1 MCLSEGKEEKRRRR
15 GAQQKKNHT
24 RETTTQEQ
32 KPNQPDKGQ
41 KPNQTQT
48 KQTRGEAGKAKEDRG
63 GEGRAYRIR
72 VAIVQLSGDQWGTRI
87 IIMMNTS
94 VW

>member
-1 MCLSEGKEEKRRRR
+1 MCLSEGKEEKRKRRR
-15 GAQQKKNHT
+15 AQQKNNHT

-32 KPNQPDKGQ
+32 NPNQPDKGH
-41 KPNQTQT
+41 KPDQT
-48 KQTRGEAGKAKEDRG
+48 KQKRGEAGKAKEDRG

>member
-1 MCLSEGKEEKRRRR
+1 MRARKRNER
-15 GAQQKKNHT
+15 GGGHNK
-24 RETTTQEQ
+24 RTTTQEKQ
-32 KPNQPDKGQ
+32 QPRSK
-41 KPNQTQT
+41 TQT
-48 KQTRGEAGKAKEDRG
+48 NRTKGTNRTKQNKKGEAGKAKEDRG
-63 GEGRAYRIR
+63 GEGRTYRIR